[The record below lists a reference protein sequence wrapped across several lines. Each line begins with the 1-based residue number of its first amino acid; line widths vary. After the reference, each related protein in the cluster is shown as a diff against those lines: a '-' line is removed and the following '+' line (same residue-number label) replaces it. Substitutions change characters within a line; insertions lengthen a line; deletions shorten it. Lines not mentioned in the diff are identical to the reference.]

1 MKITNIA
8 RLIEATLLLKPTQS
22 VTERVNSVIEDTVS
36 GRFEGEYHN
45 ENPEK
50 SDLVNELIFNKMNSI
65 NRIILNNGD

>member
-36 GRFEGEYHN
+36 GRFEGEYLN

-50 SDLVNELIFNKMNSI
+50 K
-65 NRIILNNGD
+65 